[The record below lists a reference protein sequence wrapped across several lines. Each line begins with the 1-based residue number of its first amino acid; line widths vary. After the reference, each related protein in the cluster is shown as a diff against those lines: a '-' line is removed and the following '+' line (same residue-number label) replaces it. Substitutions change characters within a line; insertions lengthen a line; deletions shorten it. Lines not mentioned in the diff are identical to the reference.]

1 MQSEDKTRTYIV
13 TVAEQEQEQLVDQ
26 TSELYPTFTEMLTSI
41 DNLKRCWMK
50 KEICLDSLQDRLSG
64 LVNKQNPDYS
74 RLKVYIENRV
84 IENDID
90 IEKWTAEQ
98 IMTVL
103 TIVLSVFAGA
113 IGLQADVI
121 DFLQNGLIAFVVF
134 LLVVAVCCIAFGM
147 YYETRLKKC
156 TKEVNF
162 YKICLNI
169 LK

>member
-1 MQSEDKTRTYIV
+1 
-13 TVAEQEQEQLVDQ
+13 
-26 TSELYPTFTEMLTSI
+26 
-41 DNLKRCWMK
+41 
-50 KEICLDSLQDRLSG
+50 
-64 LVNKQNPDYS
+64 
-74 RLKVYIENRV
+74 
-84 IENDID
+84 
-90 IEKWTAEQ
+90 
-98 IMTVL
+98 MTVL

-113 IGLQADVI
+113 IGLQADAI
-121 DFLQNGLIAFVVF
+121 DLLQNGLIAFVVF

>member
-1 MQSEDKTRTYIV
+1 MQSEGKTRTYIV

-98 IMTVL
+98 IMIVL

-113 IGLQADVI
+113 IGLQADAI

-147 YYETRLKKC
+147 YYETRLKKY

>member
-1 MQSEDKTRTYIV
+1 
-13 TVAEQEQEQLVDQ
+13 
-26 TSELYPTFTEMLTSI
+26 
-41 DNLKRCWMK
+41 MK

-113 IGLQADVI
+113 
-121 DFLQNGLIAFVVF
+121 FVVF